1 MEALTLPQLNSS
13 DRIKA
18 INSQKAKA
26 LFTHR
31 SAHTSYSVPQDWEPL
46 DMVVIHLTDT
56 TLHLTS
62 AGTAMGYPC
71 FLRACPE
78 SPRHGVIESIRCN
91 DEASL
96 LKNFTYLSGVMKR
109 EDPDGCMILMPFI
122 NASSSSVMAL
132 SHPEVDEH
140 GNPVMYDEV
149 TGVDA
154 NGNSIVKAKPVMF
167 QGYNIMGV
175 GHDGI
180 TAGHGLNLAFPLR
193 TDSYTADNMIM
204 CALSYAPT
212 HHELE
217 FVYRVQSENRDRGPM
232 DLPGMKHNLTQIR
245 SAPSHTPVH
254 PPPEGVDTIGMIP
267 QGEVVIQDFIVMS
280 GLEEVAWLEENITAE
295 KCPDG
300 YIVVEPSGSRLSH
313 IYAHCRGVGVAY
325 AITPSV
331 TVGDRWVEA
340 APGWVVMDNE
350 NKFVPKPYQPSAFID
365 DFKRGVEMGNKYWRK
380 QQGWFSTFFH
390 QWVSL
395 PMSKPQDVAFL
406 AGMFCAWLPKAI
418 LALGLGE
425 MRHARSLKTN
435 ANAELFATMTACVGS
450 KVWQKVNKTPCL
462 DSSRGHYY
470 AAIGHI
476 ELDWGDAAKMLR
488 FLNKHY
494 QKGWSSSYGGPKW
507 GDAMVLGA
515 TLCDTLQEFMS
526 TPDAETMGDLIISIN
541 KAENAVHNNGALF
554 NKWLS
559 KYAFD
564 AGTTGFNPRRDMDA
578 MSSTFEMAREFLDD
592 ELVDVRAGFEAASP
606 PENDWGSILDYVE
619 KKTPAY
625 WRKTPMASSKNV
637 HEALREVMSVL
648 PVGWRHGDKGS
659 HNNPSNKDFVMC
671 GVSTCQTCIVHLDWG
686 TKNPDAITSS
696 VLIELKHLFDE
707 HSASLMITPPALD
720 VWLVGSIQ
728 ETRASVK
735 VQVALI
741 KAKEFEPTAKEFVA
755 IYEAIDPTDP
765 ETPDMMLVLNKWLA
779 KKGDGLEQFLDA
791 MSKTDEVTT
800 QLKMKTDEEILGEVG
815 LKPKIMNH
823 PHKMEGKLFH
833 EAVED
838 IFTEAGMPI
847 KEPVAPWDLVNENK
861 EGDDE

>member
-1 MEALTLPQLNSS
+1 MEALTLTQLNSS

-18 INSQKAKA
+18 IKSQKAKA

-31 SAHTSYSVPQDWEPL
+31 SAHTSYAVPQDWHPL
-46 DMVVIHLTDT
+46 DMVAIHLTDT
-56 TLHLTS
+56 ALHLTS
-62 AGTAMGYPC
+62 AGAEMKYPC

-109 EDPDGCMILMPFI
+109 EDPDGCMLLMPFI
-122 NASSSSVMAL
+122 DATSSSVMAL
-132 SHPEVDEH
+132 SHPEVDES
-140 GNPVMYDEV
+140 GNIVMMSDPV
-149 TGVDA
+149 TGLD
-154 NGNSIVKAKPVMF
+154 KAVMF

-180 TAGHGLNLAFPLR
+180 TAGHGFNLAFPLR
-193 TDSYTADNMIM
+193 TEEHSADNMIM
-204 CALSYAPT
+204 SALSYAPT

-217 FVYRVQSENRDRGPM
+217 FVYRLVDDNRERGIM
-232 DLPGMKHNLTQIR
+232 DLPDMKHNMAQIR
-245 SAPSHTPVH
+245 NAPSHTPVM
-254 PPPEGVDTIGMIP
+254 PPPEGVTTIGMIP
-267 QGEVVIQDFIVMS
+267 QGEVVIQDSIVMS

-295 KCPDG
+295 KCPEG
-300 YIVVEPSGSRLSH
+300 YMVVEPSGSRLSH

-340 APGWVVMDNE
+340 AGGWVVMDNDNDFE
-350 NKFVPKPYQPSAFID
+350 PKPYNPSAFID
-365 DFKRGVEMGNKYWRK
+365 DSKRGVEMGNKYWRK

-406 AGMFCAWLPKAI
+406 AGMFCAWLPKAV

-425 MRHARSLKTN
+425 MRHARGLKAN

-450 KVWQKVNKTPCL
+450 DVWQKVNKTPCL

-470 AAIGHI
+470 AAIGHL

-494 QKGWSSSYGGPKW
+494 RKGWGSSYGGPAW
-507 GDAMVLGA
+507 GDSMLLGA
-515 TLCDTLQEFMS
+515 GVCDTLQEFMTS
-526 TPDAETMGDLIISIN
+526 PDAETMGSLIVSVN
-541 KAENAVHNNGALF
+541 AAENAVHNNGALF

-564 AGTTGFNPRRDMDA
+564 AGTAGFAPRRDMNMMA
-578 MSSTFEMAREFLDD
+578 STFEMAREFLDD
-592 ELVDVRAGFEAASP
+592 GLANVRAGFDEATP
-606 PENDWGSILDYVE
+606 PENNWGDILDYVE

-637 HEALREVMSVL
+637 HEALRTIMAIL
-648 PVGWRHGDKGS
+648 PIGWRHGERGS
-659 HNNPSNKDFVMC
+659 HNSPTNKDYIMC
-671 GVSTCQTCIVHLDWG
+671 GVSTCQTCIVHLEWASN
-686 TKNPDAITSS
+686 NPNS
-696 VLIELKHLFDE
+696 VHPSALVELQSLFDE
-707 HSASLMITPPALD
+707 HSASLMITPPAVD

-741 KAKEFEPTAKEFVA
+741 KAKEFDPTPAEFVA

-765 ETPDMMLVLNKWLA
+765 DTPDMMLVLNKWLS
-779 KKGDGLEQFLDA
+779 KKGDALGDFLDA
-791 MSKTDEVTT
+791 MSAPADVQPAAE
-800 QLKMKTDEEILGEVG
+800 MMEIT
-815 LKPKIMNH
+815 K
-823 PHKMEGKLFH
+823 
-833 EAVED
+833 D
-838 IFTEAGMPI
+838 
-847 KEPVAPWDLVNENK
+847 VNE
-861 EGDDE
+861 